1 MRTPFSVSGNLAAAV
16 AIFFAL
22 ASLGCT
28 PNQKIL
34 ESANATPEPVD
45 AVAVNNE
52 KPANQ
57 VEQDLQAMRN
67 ADFNFIFLFRR
78 KDGAAMEADDKKFFN
93 TYSPPETNRRRLS
106 DEGRAIIIGSNY
118 RWPAETFKLFTDRFN
133 LEDYSKPENE
143 IINANAA
150 DGNKNTNAKP
160 KR

>member
-1 MRTPFSVSGNLAAAV
+1 
-16 AIFFAL
+16 
-22 ASLGCT
+22 
-28 PNQKIL
+28 
-34 ESANATPEPVD
+34 
-45 AVAVNNE
+45 
-52 KPANQ
+52 
-57 VEQDLQAMRN
+57 
-67 ADFNFIFLFRR
+67 
-78 KDGAAMEADDKKFFN
+78 MEADDKKFFN

>member
-1 MRTPFSVSGNLAAAV
+1 MRTPFSVPRNLVAAV
-16 AIFFAL
+16 AIFIAL

-45 AVAVNNE
+45 SVAANSE

-67 ADFNFIFLFRR
+67 ADFNFIYLFRR
-78 KDGAAMEADDKKFFN
+78 KDGSAMDADDKKFFN
-93 TYSPPETNRRRLS
+93 ANTPPETNRRKLS

-143 IINANAA
+143 IIKADAA